1 MTYYQAE
8 TEYLYP
14 SDRKYNQEEV
24 DELEN
29 EIDKLQELTKQKQN
43 TYIQAIESITRKKWM
58 NLRMK

>member
-14 SDRKYNQEEV
+14 SERKYSQDEV

-29 EIDKLQELTKQKQN
+29 EIDKLQEQIFIL
-43 TYIQAIESITRKKWM
+43 ESENEELKTVLETRIKHDQ
-58 NLRMK
+58 

>member
-24 DELEN
+24 DELED
-29 EIDKLQELTKQKQN
+29 EIDKLQERI
-43 TYIQAIESITRKKWM
+43 YILESENEELKTVLEMRIKHDQ
-58 NLRMK
+58 

>member
-29 EIDKLQELTKQKQN
+29 EIDKLQEQIFIL
-43 TYIQAIESITRKKWM
+43 ESENEELKAVLEMRIKDDQ
-58 NLRMK
+58 